1 MKYKIKDIN
10 FFSNGSSLFK
20 VNNNTLKHY
29 ANNINKL
36 DFLNYN
42 ESLDLKRNKTN
53 DSNKYLNYFKK
64 YNLPKPITHVS

>member
-29 ANNINKL
+29 PNNINKL
-36 DFLNYN
+36 DFINYN
-42 ESLDLKRNKTN
+42 ESLDLKLNKTN

-64 YNLPKPITHVS
+64 YNFPKPITHVS